1 MMLNNRA
8 DRARLRTTGTVR
20 LPGFVLNL
28 GVHSPGSLLPQHMH
42 DDPTICYVL
51 RGGFTEHWR
60 GSAADCVSETLKV
73 TPAGELHWNRF
84 STVETRGLRMDV
96 DREHFADSR
105 SIFRVLD
112 ERMHSRA
119 SAAGDIAKRLVYELA
134 SDDDTALV
142 AAEGL
147 ALELLVELSR
157 EPIPRMTRPP
167 RWLLEADELIHE
179 VYATRFSIGDIARAV
194 GVEPA
199 TLARA
204 YRRVF
209 GCTVGERIRRLRV
222 NHAAGA
228 LIETREP
235 LSAIALNAGF
245 YDQPH
250 FTNIFRRYVGVT
262 PAEYRARLG

>member
-1 MMLNNRA
+1 MLNQQAERV
-8 DRARLRTTGTVR
+8 RLQTTGTVR

-28 GVHSPGSLLPQHMH
+28 GVHLPGSLLPQHMH
-42 DDPTICYVL
+42 EDPTICYVL

-60 GSAADCVSETLKV
+60 GSAADCVSETLKL

-96 DREHFADSR
+96 DRDHFSDSR
-105 SIFRVLD
+105 SIYRVLD

-119 SAAGDIAKRLVYELA
+119 SAAGDIARRLVYELA
-134 SDDDTALV
+134 SNDDTALV

-157 EPIPRMTRPP
+157 EPIPRVTRSAP
-167 RWLLEADELIHE
+167 WLLQADELVHE
-179 VYATRFSIGDIARAV
+179 VYATRFSIGDIAAAV
-194 GVEPA
+194 GVQPA

-204 YRRVF
+204 YRRTF

-222 NHAAGA
+222 NHAAAA
-228 LIETREP
+228 LVETREP
-235 LSAIALNAGF
+235 LSTIALNAGF

-262 PAEYRARLG
+262 PAGYRARLG

>member
-1 MMLNNRA
+1 MLNQKSE
-8 DRARLRTTGTVR
+8 RARLRATGTVK

-42 DDPTICYVL
+42 EDPTICYVL

-60 GSAADCVSETLKV
+60 GSAADCVSETLKL

-84 STVETRGLRMDV
+84 SNLETRGLRVDV
-96 DREHFADSR
+96 DRAHFADSS

-112 ERMHSRA
+112 ERMHTRA
-119 SAAGDIAKRLVYELA
+119 SAAGDIARRLVYELA

-157 EPIPRMTRPP
+157 EPVPRMTRPP

-179 VYATRFSIGDIARAV
+179 VYATRFSIGDIARTV
-194 GVEPA
+194 GVQPA
-199 TLARA
+199 TLART
-204 YRRVF
+204 YRRTF

-222 NHAAGA
+222 NHAAGS
-228 LIETREP
+228 LVGTREP
-235 LSAIALNAGF
+235 LSAIALDAGF

-250 FTNIFRRYVGVT
+250 FTNIFRRYVGAT
-262 PAEYRARLG
+262 PADYRARLG